1 MVRVDGCVFSSEM
14 YARAG
19 VGKELVQILK
29 KAS

>member
-14 YARAG
+14 YVHAG